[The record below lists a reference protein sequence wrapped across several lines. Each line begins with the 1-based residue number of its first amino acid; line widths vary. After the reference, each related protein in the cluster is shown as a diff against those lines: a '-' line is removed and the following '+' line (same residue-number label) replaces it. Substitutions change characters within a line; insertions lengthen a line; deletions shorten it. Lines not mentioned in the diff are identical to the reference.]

1 MSQLKTSTCGAAG
14 LYFPRYAA
22 YGWGVPSIIVT
33 FCFAIDT
40 SGFIPSFAI
49 GYGEGGCWI
58 GHQLASFLF
67 NFLPMLYV
75 SCTNIILYMLTVS
88 SINYV
93 SSITDSGG
101 VHFIKLKDDTR
112 VPVHYRYSC
121 MYCVRVWPHHHD
133 FFFILMIKPILY

>member
-1 MSQLKTSTCGAAG
+1 MMLPCRTAAG

-101 VHFIKLKDDTR
+101 VHFINLKDLR
-112 VPVHYRYSC
+112 
-121 MYCVRVWPHHHD
+121 
-133 FFFILMIKPILY
+133 

>member
-93 SSITDSGG
+93 SSITDSG
-101 VHFIKLKDDTR
+101 
-112 VPVHYRYSC
+112 
-121 MYCVRVWPHHHD
+121 
-133 FFFILMIKPILY
+133 